1 MSDDT
6 QALELWQAEWDKL
19 GDGIHAYTRARQSG
33 VNAIASLQARL
44 AVAEGALEAII
55 DNYPTDMSHVDYRVR
70 ACREATDALAAI
82 LT

>member
-44 AVAEGALEAII
+44 AVAEGAFWPWPAR
-55 DNYPTDMSHVDYRVR
+55 P
-70 ACREATDALAAI
+70 ATRSSAWTLI
-82 LT
+82 R